1 MWVRVVRNS
10 QERSSYHHHHKL
22 PVLGLPWYLYLP
34 VRRPGA
40 LGGSQP
46 PSPLER
52 EGSPDFTLCWQ
63 GRKGA
68 PSVIRN
74 CGEKV
79 LPQAAQVAPIHPSL
93 CWPGEA
99 GRCSRLVPTALVA
112 LGSLENRTHPGWVH
126 MAPSRLPP
134 LLGPTTS
141 HCWDWHSVG
150 RCQLA
155 SGNLVANQAGSDTCP
170 HASAAGAWRPPI
182 SRGWGGGQGGVSRAR
197 SYLS

>member
-1 MWVRVVRNS
+1 MWARVVRNS

-34 VRRPGA
+34 VPRPGA

-46 PSPLER
+46 PSPLEH
-52 EGSPDFTLCWQ
+52 EGSPDFTLCWR

-74 CGEKV
+74 CRKKV

-99 GRCSRLVPTALVA
+99 GRCSRAGTDCPRCSGVSGEQDTPRLGPHGSIPTPALA
-112 LGSLENRTHPGWVH
+112 RPHH
-126 MAPSRLPP
+126 IP
-134 LLGPTTS
+134 LLG
-141 HCWDWHSVG
+141 
-150 RCQLA
+150 LA
-155 SGNLVANQAGSDTCP
+155 LRRAMPGGLGEP
-170 HASAAGAWRPPI
+170 GGKP
-182 SRGWGGGQGGVSRAR
+182 SRF
-197 SYLS
+197 